1 MASVRGKRRS
11 AAVYRRRRRGAAT
24 LLVALAVAATLG
36 VESALGDEA
45 VGPDA
50 AEIERMYLAT
60 VPERALIGQR
70 LMVEMEGSATPELI
84 RQAREGEIGGVI
96 VFPPLGQPP
105 EELRREIVRLQDAA
119 SVGGR
124 PPLLV
129 STDQE
134 GGEIKRLPEGPPDS
148 APRGLASG
156 KGSEARAAGDETGRY
171 LARLGINVDLA
182 PVLDVPAS
190 SSSFIASRAFGDD
203 VDVVSAAGIAFAEG
217 LTDGG
222 VIPAAKHFPG
232 LGKAVANTDLEPSRV
247 DAEEG
252 ELQDDLAPFRDAI
265 AREVPM
271 IMVGH
276 ATYTALDPRLPAALS
291 GAAVS
296 ELLRD
301 ELGFDGVVISDDLGA
316 GAVLAASSERE
327 APVAATQ
334 AGIDIL
340 LFAQSE
346 DAGPAR
352 GALEDALKRGELT
365 RTRLEQSLVRILRL
379 KESI

>member
-1 MASVRGKRRS
+1 MATVRGKRPS
-11 AAVYRRRRRGAAT
+11 GAVYRRRRRGAAA
-24 LLVALAVAATLG
+24 LLVALGTVASLG
-36 VESALGDEA
+36 LEWAFGDEA
-45 VGPDA
+45 AGPDP
-50 AEIERMYLAT
+50 AEIERLYLAT
-60 VPERALIGQR
+60 VPERALIGQK
-70 LMVEMEGSATPELI
+70 LMVQMDGSATPALI

-96 VFPPLGQPP
+96 VFPPPGQPP
-105 EELRREIVRLQDAA
+105 EELRREIDRLQDAA
-119 SVGGR
+119 REGGQ

-134 GGEIKRLPEGPPDS
+134 GGEIKQLPEGPPDT
-148 APRGLASG
+148 APRELASG
-156 KGSEARAAGDETGRY
+156 ERSQARAAGEETGRY

-190 SSSFIASRAFGDD
+190 SSSFIVSRAFGNDP
-203 VDVVSAAGIAFAEG
+203 DVVSAAGVAFAEG

-232 LGKAVANTDLEPSRV
+232 LGKAVADTDLEPSRV
-247 DAEEG
+247 DAEER
-252 ELQDDLAPFRDAI
+252 ELQDDLAPFREAI

-276 ATYTALDPRLPAALS
+276 ATYTALEPRLPAALS

-296 ELLRD
+296 ELLRGQ
-301 ELGFDGVVISDDLGA
+301 LGFDGVVISDDLGA
-316 GAVLAASSERE
+316 GAVRAMSSEQE
-327 APVAATQ
+327 ASIAAAQ

-340 LFAQSE
+340 LFAQTE

-352 GALEDALKRGELT
+352 GALEDALERGELT
-365 RTRLEQSLVRILRL
+365 RTRLEESLVRILRL
-379 KESI
+379 KESV